1 MTYFFS
7 SQLLKFALVGIT
19 GMGLDFG
26 TTWLLKEKI
35 KINKFVANACGFSI
49 AVVNNFILNKYW
61 TFDNQNPIAT
71 EQFVKFLVISI
82 VGLGINS
89 LLLFILLKKI
99 KGNFY
104 LVKLA
109 VIGLVFFWNF
119 SANYLYT
126 FK

>member
-7 SQLLKFALVGIT
+7 SQLIKFALVGIT

-26 TTWLLKEKI
+26 TTWLLKEKV
-35 KINKFVANACGFSI
+35 KINKFVANAAGFSI

>member
-1 MTYFFS
+1 MTYYFS
-7 SQLLKFALVGIT
+7 SQLIKFALVGIT

-26 TTWLLKEKI
+26 TTWLLKEKV

-49 AVVNNFILNKYW
+49 AVVNNFMLNKYW

>member
-7 SQLLKFALVGIT
+7 SQLIKFALVGIT

-49 AVVNNFILNKYW
+49 AVVNNFILNKCW

-71 EQFVKFLVISI
+71 EQFFKFLVISI

>member
-7 SQLLKFALVGIT
+7 SQLIKFALVGIT

>member
-1 MTYFFS
+1 MTYYFS

-26 TTWLLKEKI
+26 TTWLLKEKV
-35 KINKFVANACGFSI
+35 KINKFIANATGFSI
-49 AVVNNFILNKYW
+49 AVVNNFMLNKYW

>member
-7 SQLLKFALVGIT
+7 SQLIKFALVGIT

-26 TTWLLKEKI
+26 TTWLLKEKV
-35 KINKFVANACGFSI
+35 KINKFMANAAGFSF
-49 AVVNNFILNKYW
+49 AVVNNFMLNKYW

>member
-1 MTYFFS
+1 MNYLFS

-26 TTWLLKEKI
+26 TTFLLKERA
-35 KINKFVANACGFSI
+35 KINKFIANAAGFSI
-49 AVVNNFILNKYW
+49 AVVNNFLLNKYW
-61 TFDNQNPIAT
+61 TFDSVNPIVT
-71 EQFVKFLVISI
+71 EQFVKFVIISI
-82 VGLGINS
+82 IGLGLNS

>member
-7 SQLLKFALVGIT
+7 SQLIKFALVGIT

-35 KINKFVANACGFSI
+35 KINKFLANAAGFSI
-49 AVVNNFILNKYW
+49 AVINNFLLNKYW
-61 TFDNQNPIAT
+61 TFDNQNPIIT
-71 EQFVKFLVISI
+71 EQVVKFLVISI

>member
-7 SQLLKFALVGIT
+7 TQLIKFALVGIT

-26 TTWLLKEKI
+26 TTWLLKERV
-35 KINKFVANACGFSI
+35 KINKFMANAAGFCI
-49 AVVNNFILNKYW
+49 AVVNNFMLNKYW

>member
-1 MTYFFS
+1 MNDYIS
-7 SQLLKFALVGIT
+7 SQLIKFALVGIT

-26 TTWLLKEKI
+26 TTWLLKEKV
-35 KINKFVANACGFSI
+35 KINKFIANATGFSI
-49 AVVNNFILNKYW
+49 AVVNNFMLNKYW
-61 TFDNQNPIAT
+61 TFDNQNAIAT

-82 VGLGINS
+82 IGLCINS

-104 LVKLA
+104 MVKLA

>member
-7 SQLLKFALVGIT
+7 SQLIKFGLVGIT

-26 TTWLLKEKI
+26 TTWLLKEKL
-35 KINKFVANACGFSI
+35 KINKFIANAAGFCI
-49 AVVNNFILNKYW
+49 AVVNNFFLNKYW

>member
-7 SQLLKFALVGIT
+7 SQLIKFGLVGIT
-19 GMGLDFG
+19 GMVLDFG
-26 TTWLLKEKI
+26 TTWLLKEKL
-35 KINKFVANACGFSI
+35 KTNKFIANAAGFCI
-49 AVVNNFILNKYW
+49 AVVNNFFLNKYW

>member
-26 TTWLLKEKI
+26 TTWLLKERV
-35 KINKFVANACGFSI
+35 KINKFMANAAGFCI
-49 AVVNNFILNKYW
+49 AVVNNFMLNKYW

>member
-7 SQLLKFALVGIT
+7 SQLIKFALVGIT

-26 TTWLLKEKI
+26 TTWLLKERV

-71 EQFVKFLVISI
+71 EQFFKFLVISI

>member
-1 MTYFFS
+1 MTYYFS
-7 SQLLKFALVGIT
+7 SQLIKFALVGIT

-26 TTWLLKEKI
+26 TTWLLKEKV

>member
-7 SQLLKFALVGIT
+7 SQLIKFALVGIT

-35 KINKFVANACGFSI
+35 KINKFLANAAGFSI
-49 AVVNNFILNKYW
+49 AVINNFLLNKYW
-61 TFDNQNPIAT
+61 TFDNQNPIIT
-71 EQFVKFLVISI
+71 EQFVKSLVISI

-99 KGNFY
+99 RGNFY

>member
-7 SQLLKFALVGIT
+7 SQLIKFALVGIT

-35 KINKFVANACGFSI
+35 KINKFLANAAGFSI
-49 AVVNNFILNKYW
+49 AVINNFLLNKYW
-61 TFDNQNPIAT
+61 TFDNQNPIIT

-104 LVKLA
+104 LVKLV

>member
-1 MTYFFS
+1 MNDYIS
-7 SQLLKFALVGIT
+7 SQLIKFALVGIT

-26 TTWLLKEKI
+26 TTWLLKEKV
-35 KINKFVANACGFSI
+35 KINKFIANATGFSI
-49 AVVNNFILNKYW
+49 AVVNNFMLNKYW
-61 TFDNQNPIAT
+61 TFDNQNAIAT

-82 VGLGINS
+82 IGLCINS

-119 SANYLYT
+119 SANYFYT

>member
-1 MTYFFS
+1 MNDYIS
-7 SQLLKFALVGIT
+7 SQLIKFALVGIT

-26 TTWLLKEKI
+26 TTWLLKEKV
-35 KINKFVANACGFSI
+35 KINKFMANAAGFSI
-49 AVVNNFILNKYW
+49 AVVNNFMLNKYW

-71 EQFVKFLVISI
+71 EQFIKFLVISI

>member
-1 MTYFFS
+1 MNVYIS
-7 SQLLKFALVGIT
+7 SQLIKFALVGIT

-26 TTWLLKEKI
+26 TTWLLKEKA
-35 KINKFVANACGFSI
+35 KINKFIANASGFSI

-71 EQFVKFLVISI
+71 EQFIKFLVISI

-99 KGNFY
+99 KGNSY

>member
-26 TTWLLKEKI
+26 TTWLLKERA
-35 KINKFVANACGFSI
+35 KINKFLANAAGFSI
-49 AVVNNFILNKYW
+49 AVINNFLLNKYW

>member
-1 MTYFFS
+1 
-7 SQLLKFALVGIT
+7 
-19 GMGLDFG
+19 MGLDFG
-26 TTWLLKEKI
+26 TTWLLKEKV

-82 VGLGINS
+82 LGLGINS

>member
-1 MTYFFS
+1 MTYYFS

-26 TTWLLKEKI
+26 TTWLLKEKV
-35 KINKFVANACGFSI
+35 KINKFIANATGFSI

-71 EQFVKFLVISI
+71 EQFIKFLVISI

-89 LLLFILLKKI
+89 LLLYILLKKI

>member
-26 TTWLLKEKI
+26 TTWLLKERV

>member
-35 KINKFVANACGFSI
+35 KINKFMANAAGFCI
-49 AVVNNFILNKYW
+49 AVVNNFMLNKYW

-89 LLLFILLKKI
+89 LLLFILLKKS

>member
-1 MTYFFS
+1 MNVYIS
-7 SQLLKFALVGIT
+7 SQLIKFALVGIT

-26 TTWLLKEKI
+26 TTWLLKEKV
-35 KINKFVANACGFSI
+35 KINKFVANAAGFSI

-71 EQFVKFLVISI
+71 EQFIKFLVISI

>member
-1 MTYFFS
+1 MNVHIS
-7 SQLLKFALVGIT
+7 SQLIKFALVGIT

-26 TTWLLKEKI
+26 TTWLLKEKV
-35 KINKFVANACGFSI
+35 KINKFIANASGFSI

>member
-1 MTYFFS
+1 MNVYIS
-7 SQLLKFALVGIT
+7 SQLIKFALVGIT

-26 TTWLLKEKI
+26 TTWLLKEKV
-35 KINKFVANACGFSI
+35 KINKFVANAAGFSI

>member
-1 MTYFFS
+1 MNDYIS
-7 SQLLKFALVGIT
+7 SQLIKFALVGIT

-26 TTWLLKEKI
+26 TTWLLKEKV
-35 KINKFVANACGFSI
+35 KINKFIANATGFSI
-49 AVVNNFILNKYW
+49 AVVNNFMLNKYW
-61 TFDNQNPIAT
+61 TFDNQNAIAT

-82 VGLGINS
+82 IGLCINS

>member
-26 TTWLLKEKI
+26 TTWLLKEKV
-35 KINKFVANACGFSI
+35 KINKFIANATGFSI
-49 AVVNNFILNKYW
+49 AVVNNFMLNKYW

-71 EQFVKFLVISI
+71 EQFFKFLVISI

>member
-1 MTYFFS
+1 MSEYIS
-7 SQLLKFALVGIT
+7 SQLIKFALVGIT

-26 TTWLLKEKI
+26 TTWLLKEKV
-35 KINKFVANACGFSI
+35 KINKFIANASGFSI

-104 LVKLA
+104 LVKLV

>member
-1 MTYFFS
+1 MSDYIS
-7 SQLLKFALVGIT
+7 SQLIKFALVGIT

-26 TTWLLKEKI
+26 TTWLLKEKV
-35 KINKFVANACGFSI
+35 KINKFIANASGFSI

-104 LVKLA
+104 LVKLV

>member
-26 TTWLLKEKI
+26 TTWLLKERV

-49 AVVNNFILNKYW
+49 AVVNNFILNKCW

-71 EQFVKFLVISI
+71 EQFFKFLVISI

>member
-7 SQLLKFALVGIT
+7 SQLIKFGLVGIT

-26 TTWLLKEKI
+26 TTWLLKEKL
-35 KINKFVANACGFSI
+35 KINKFIANAAGFWI
-49 AVVNNFILNKYW
+49 AVVNNFFLNKYW

>member
-1 MTYFFS
+1 MNVHIS
-7 SQLLKFALVGIT
+7 SQLIKFALVGIT

-26 TTWLLKEKI
+26 TTWLLKEKV
-35 KINKFVANACGFSI
+35 KINKFVANAAGFSI

-71 EQFVKFLVISI
+71 EQFIKFLVISI

>member
-7 SQLLKFALVGIT
+7 SQLIKFALVGIT

-35 KINKFVANACGFSI
+35 KINKFLANAAGFSI
-49 AVVNNFILNKYW
+49 AVINNFLLNKYW
-61 TFDNQNPIAT
+61 TFDNQNPIIT

>member
-1 MTYFFS
+1 MTYYFS

-26 TTWLLKEKI
+26 TTWLLKEKV
-35 KINKFVANACGFSI
+35 KINKFIANATGFSI

-61 TFDNQNPIAT
+61 TFDNKNPIAT
-71 EQFVKFLVISI
+71 EQFIKFLVISI

>member
-7 SQLLKFALVGIT
+7 SQLIKFALVGIT

-35 KINKFVANACGFSI
+35 KINKFLANAAGFSI
-49 AVVNNFILNKYW
+49 AVINNFLLNKYW
-61 TFDNQNPIAT
+61 TFDNQNPIIT

-99 KGNFY
+99 RGNFY

>member
-7 SQLLKFALVGIT
+7 SQLIKFALVGIT

-26 TTWLLKEKI
+26 TTWLLKEKV
-35 KINKFVANACGFSI
+35 KINKFVANAAGFSI

-71 EQFVKFLVISI
+71 EQFIKFLVISI